1 MSSKKVKQ
9 ITAKH
14 ADSVREP
21 ISPVEIKEEAPPVIN
36 EEEDNNKIQAPKKK
50 RVVSQATLDALK
62 KGREALNK
70 KWQEDKIKN
79 KELEEKYAIKKA
91 NKIIKHK
98 MNIKS
103 KYGLDENDTEEEE
116 PVIIK
121 QEKKPRKKQII
132 MMAPESDSEEEIVYK
147 KSSKPKQQQQAPP
160 APVPSYPAQPAGRV
174 FFF

>member
-1 MSSKKVKQ
+1 MSNKKTKV
-9 ITAKH
+9 IN
-14 ADSVREP
+14 
-21 ISPVEIKEEAPPVIN
+21 PPVQELQTQPAPQLIIN

-70 KWQEDKIKN
+70 KWQEDKVKN

-103 KYGLDENDTEEEE
+103 KYGVDENDTEEEE

-121 QEKKPRKKQII
+121 QEKKPKKKQII
-132 MMAPESDSEEEIVYK
+132 MMAPESDSEEEIIYK
-147 KSSKPKQQQQAPP
+147 KSSKPRQQPTPPPP
-160 APVPSYPAQPAGRV
+160 APVSTHPVGRV

>member
-1 MSSKKVKQ
+1 MSNKKTKV
-9 ITAKH
+9 IN
-14 ADSVREP
+14 
-21 ISPVEIKEEAPPVIN
+21 PPVQELQTQPAPQLENN

-91 NKIIKHK
+91 NKIIKQK
-98 MNIKS
+98 MNIKK
-103 KYGLDENDTEEEE
+103 KYDVDENDTEEED

-132 MMAPESDSEEEIVYK
+132 MMAPESDSEEEIIYK
-147 KSSKPKQQQQAPP
+147 KPSKPRQQQYQEPST
-160 APVPSYPAQPAGRV
+160 PVSTQPAGRV